1 MAIWRINDDRRA
13 SFTVDPHELRSAIN
27 PELVVS
33 ADTGG
38 TCRTISIPFAP
49 VKAVVFE
56 EIFLVSGGFLL
67 GQRRFVCELSGP
79 FSGVIVPA
87 FHTP

>member
-1 MAIWRINDDRRA
+1 
-13 SFTVDPHELRSAIN
+13 
-27 PELVVS
+27 
-33 ADTGG
+33 
-38 TCRTISIPFAP
+38 
-49 VKAVVFE
+49 
-56 EIFLVSGGFLL
+56 LL